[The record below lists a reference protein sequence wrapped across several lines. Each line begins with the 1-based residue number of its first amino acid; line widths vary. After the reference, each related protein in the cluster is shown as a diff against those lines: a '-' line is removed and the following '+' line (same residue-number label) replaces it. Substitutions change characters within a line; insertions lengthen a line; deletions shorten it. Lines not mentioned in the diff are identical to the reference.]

1 MKGFIHI
8 ESTDREGAL
17 KCEANLSDVSKVDR
31 YQALD
36 AACRLLKMDNRD
48 LAIFLAVRSAGAFDQ
63 CTAQSEEAGIA
74 LGDIDELRRQY
85 QEMQKEDD
93 ENGNGEKM

>member
-8 ESTDREGAL
+8 ESMDTEGAL
-17 KCEANLSDVSKVDR
+17 RCEANLSDVSKVDR

-36 AACRLLKMDNRD
+36 AACRLLNMDNRD
-48 LAIFLAVRSAGAFDQ
+48 LAIFFAVRSTGAFDQ

-74 LGDIDELRRQY
+74 FGDTDELLRQY
-85 QEMQKEDD
+85 REMKKEEDSSS
-93 ENGNGEKM
+93 ES

>member
-8 ESTDREGAL
+8 ESTDKEGAL
-17 KCEANLSDVSKVDR
+17 KCEANLSDVSKIDR

-48 LAIFLAVRSAGAFDQ
+48 LALFLAVRSTGAFDQ
-63 CTAQSEEAGIA
+63 CTVQSDGADVA
-74 LGDIDELRRQY
+74 LGDVDELLRQY
-85 QEMQKEDD
+85 REMKKEDN
-93 ENGNGEKM
+93 ENGNG

>member
-8 ESTDREGAL
+8 EAMDEEGAL
-17 KCEANLSDVSKVDR
+17 RCEADLSDVSRVDR

-48 LAIFLAVRSAGAFDQ
+48 LALFLAVRSTGAFDQ
-63 CTAQSEEAGIA
+63 CTVRSEGADIA
-74 LGDIDELRRQY
+74 LGDVNELLRQY
-85 QEMQKEDD
+85 REMKKEDN
-93 ENGNGEKM
+93 ENGNG

>member
-8 ESTDREGAL
+8 ESTDKECAL
-17 KCEANLSDVSKVDR
+17 KCEANLSDVSKIDR

-48 LAIFLAVRSAGAFDQ
+48 LALFLAVRSTGVFDQ
-63 CTAQSEEAGIA
+63 CTARSEGADIA
-74 LGDIDELRRQY
+74 LGDINELMRQY
-85 QEMQKEDD
+85 REMKKEED
-93 ENGNGEKM
+93 

>member
-8 ESTDREGAL
+8 ESTGKEGAL
-17 KCEANLSDVSKVDR
+17 RCEANLSDVSKMDR

-36 AACRLLKMDNRD
+36 AACRLLKIDNRD
-48 LAIFLAVRSAGAFDQ
+48 LATFFAVRSAGVFDQ
-63 CTAQSEEAGIA
+63 CTARCEEAGIA
-74 LGDIDELRRQY
+74 LGDTEELLRQY
-85 QEMQKEDD
+85 REMKKEDN

>member
-8 ESTDREGAL
+8 ESTGREGAL
-17 KCEANLSDVSKVDR
+17 RCEANLSDVSKVDR

-63 CTAQSEEAGIA
+63 CTARREEAGIA

-85 QEMQKEDD
+85 QEMQKED
-93 ENGNGEKM
+93 NKHGNGEEM

>member
-8 ESTDREGAL
+8 ESTGREGAL
-17 KCEANLSDVSKVDR
+17 RCEANLSDVSKVDR

-63 CTAQSEEAGIA
+63 CTAWREEAGVA
-74 LGDIDELRRQY
+74 LGDPDELLRQY
-85 QEMQKEDD
+85 REMKKEGN
-93 ENGNGEKM
+93 ENGNG

>member
-8 ESTDREGAL
+8 ESMDKEGAL
-17 KCEANLSDVSKVDR
+17 KCEANLSDVSKADR

-48 LAIFLAVRSAGAFDQ
+48 LAIFFAVRSAGAFDQ
-63 CTAQSEEAGIA
+63 CPAQSKEASVA
-74 LGDIDELRRQY
+74 LGDTDELLRQY
-85 QEMQKEDD
+85 REMKKEDNEHD
-93 ENGNGEKM
+93 NG

>member
-17 KCEANLSDVSKVDR
+17 RCEANLSDVSKVDR

-48 LAIFLAVRSAGAFDQ
+48 LAIFLAVRSAGAFDR
-63 CTAQSEEAGIA
+63 CTARREEAGIA

-85 QEMQKEDD
+85 QEMQKED
-93 ENGNGEKM
+93 NKHGNGEEM

>member
-8 ESTDREGAL
+8 ESMDKEGAL

-31 YQALD
+31 YQVLD
-36 AACRLLKMDNRD
+36 AACRLLKMNNRD
-48 LAIFLAVRSAGAFDQ
+48 LALFFAVRSAGAFDQ

-74 LGDIDELRRQY
+74 IGDTGELLRQY
-85 QEMQKEDD
+85 REMKE
-93 ENGNGEKM
+93 EGSSSAS

>member
-8 ESTDREGAL
+8 ESMDKEGVL
-17 KCEANLSDVSKVDR
+17 RCEADLSDVSRADR

-48 LAIFLAVRSAGAFDQ
+48 LAIFCAVRSAGAFDQ
-63 CTAQSEEAGIA
+63 CTAQSEVESVV
-74 LGDIDELRRQY
+74 LGDTDELLRQY
-85 QEMQKEDD
+85 REMKKEEDSSSAS
-93 ENGNGEKM
+93 

>member
-8 ESTDREGAL
+8 ESMDKEGAL

-31 YQALD
+31 YQVLD
-36 AACRLLKMDNRD
+36 AACRLLKMNNRD
-48 LAIFLAVRSAGAFDQ
+48 LALFFAVRSAGAFDQ

-74 LGDIDELRRQY
+74 IGDTDELLRQY
-85 QEMQKEDD
+85 REMKE
-93 ENGNGEKM
+93 EGSSSAS

>member
-8 ESTDREGAL
+8 ESTGREGAL
-17 KCEANLSDVSKVDR
+17 RCEANLSDVSKVDR

-74 LGDIDELRRQY
+74 FGDPDELLHQY
-85 QEMQKEDD
+85 REMKKEDN

>member
-8 ESTDREGAL
+8 ESMDKEGAL

-36 AACRLLKMDNRD
+36 AACRLLNMDNRD
-48 LAIFLAVRSAGAFDQ
+48 LAIFLAVRSTGAFDQ
-63 CTAQSEEAGIA
+63 CTTQSEGAGIA
-74 LGDIDELRRQY
+74 IGDPDELLRQY
-85 QEMQKEDD
+85 REMKKEEDSSS
-93 ENGNGEKM
+93 ES